1 MATES
6 SFSIPIIM
14 LDASTIDSH
23 NPPAAPDMKSNCEHV
38 SMELCGQTEDCGKD
52 SDEYAKQI
60 NDELTKA
67 VKNMFTQKKNQQP
80 SRKQASANICGNCR
94 IVVDSDSFYFH
105 ISRCKP
111 NY

>member
-23 NPPAAPDMKSNCEHV
+23 NPSAAPDMKSNCEHV

-52 SDEYAKQI
+52 SD
-60 NDELTKA
+60 
-67 VKNMFTQKKNQQP
+67 
-80 SRKQASANICGNCR
+80 
-94 IVVDSDSFYFH
+94 
-105 ISRCKP
+105 
-111 NY
+111 